1 MSRLPSIKPFELIK
15 YLERKGF
22 QTVHVKGSRH
32 VLMLNDMRAI
42 VPLHHSQ
49 IGKGML
55 EEIIAEIG
63 ININEFKKDLD
74 SRILQLQTDQKG
86 CVKQVMTESFRSYH
100 IIPKTHIKNV
110 YQYVMDDSKRNVVK
124 SW

>member
-1 MSRLPSIKPFELIK
+1 MHA
-15 YLERKGF
+15 
-22 QTVHVKGSRH
+22 T
-32 VLMLNDMRAI
+32 

-55 EEIIAEIG
+55 EEIIAEFG
-63 ININEFKKDLD
+63 ININEFKKDLN
-74 SRILQLQTDQKG
+74 SRILQLQIDQKG
-86 CVKQVMTESFRSYH
+86 CVKQVMMESFMSYH

-110 YQYVMDDSKRNVVK
+110 YQDVMDDSKRKVVK